1 MNTNCEILLH
11 EFVLFLKGGY
21 IGFSR
26 HTKLN
31 FTHTHTHTHIYI
43 TEIYMKKQYKLS
55 IIKNHNITK
64 KLGVVFP

>member
-21 IGFSR
+21 IGFSH

-31 FTHTHTHTHIYI
+31 DIYIYI
-43 TEIYMKKQYKLS
+43 TEIYMKKQNKLS